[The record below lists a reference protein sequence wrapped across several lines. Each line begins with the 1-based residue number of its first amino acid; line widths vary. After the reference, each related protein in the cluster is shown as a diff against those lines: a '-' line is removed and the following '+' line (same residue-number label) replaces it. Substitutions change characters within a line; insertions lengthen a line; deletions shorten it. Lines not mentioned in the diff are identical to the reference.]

1 MRCPGA
7 IFQPQM
13 FLSNSNGNNPIS
25 YPDQTILHAPFI
37 TDVSHNSQQ
46 EDPPSSF
53 FYFPSP
59 FIHYEDDAFLQHN
72 DLIPQLQALMPDD
85 TLADTMVN
93 MVNSNKNS
101 NELIGDRKQSNSV
114 TEPIMQKR
122 SSKRDR
128 HSKINTAR
136 GPRDRRMRLSLEIAR
151 KFFDLQDML
160 GFDKASKTVEWLLIK
175 AKSAIKE
182 LSRGVPQM
190 KHSCSISVKSASST
204 SDCEELSGIDT
215 INGDQ
220 QGSISKGK
228 RSKCLTKERKTRQ
241 SRKNAFQPL
250 ARESREKARAR
261 ARERTREKMW
271 SRRLDESKVCAEAN
285 SHDLNHLGSIS
296 SFETGEESGSQSHN
310 LIPSLELLPEVEE
323 PSSNEQHHSG
333 ITEAMLDNSL
343 VIMSKQWS
351 PSSIFN
357 YLNFG
362 ISQEVSSNNSF
373 LIYRNWRT
381 LIVCTKMHYSY
392 WAVTNM
398 QQSRSS
404 LQHGT

>member
-1 MRCPGA
+1 MEIGIHANSLACARLRCPGA

-72 DLIPQLQALMPDD
+72 DLIPQLQALMPGD

-182 LSRGVPQM
+182 LSRG
-190 KHSCSISVKSASST
+190 
-204 SDCEELSGIDT
+204 
-215 INGDQ
+215 
-220 QGSISKGK
+220 GSISKGK

-362 ISQEVSSNNSF
+362 ISQEPQFPGFQFHGKPWEAHSNQN
-373 LIYRNWRT
+373 L
-381 LIVCTKMHYSY
+381 C
-392 WAVTNM
+392 
-398 QQSRSS
+398 
-404 LQHGT
+404 